1 MLLHHRFLVNTI
13 LILCLGL
20 IGLTNSHAQT
30 ISFKHLTVENGLSNN
45 DVNTL
50 IQDRNGFIW
59 FGTED
64 GLNRYDGYN
73 FKVFRH
79 NPSDSN
85 SLADNAIWALMEDR
99 KGHIWIGTKSGNL
112 NRYDPVTESFTI
124 HKFAPNIENSSSI
137 AALFEDSKSNIW
149 IGTRTRGVFRLNPE
163 TGEYYNWSRNNDTI
177 PTSLSFQSVRAITED
192 ESGNIIIGTYH
203 GMNKFNPDLPFT
215 GFQKFFHKANDTTTL
230 SYSEIY
236 NFSGSLNNKN
246 IIWVGTP
253 NGLNEFNSEA
263 NSFKR
268 IELPNPYSIQ
278 FGGGASSVIEEIVDD
293 ERILWIDTYGGLV
306 RMNLTTG
313 DLYRFTED
321 ENNPNSIISNQINK
335 IIKDR
340 SGVLWLA
347 TENGISYF
355 SPKNLKFNSPFNK
368 TFSLYLNAASKKKN
382 LRAITKNENGIIW
395 LGFADGLLSIDKN
408 NKLNPVDQYSPL
420 SNYNIWSLEIENDDR
435 LWMGTFGQGLKQV
448 NLNTLTINDWSLI
461 YSKTNMRTVSF
472 IKYVYKDSR
481 NNIWVGYWGSGLARI
496 DPVSGDYMVWNRDS
510 KDTESLGSGDVWS
523 IVEDR
528 FGRIWIAT
536 LESGLDLFI
545 DEANGKFRK
554 WSESTDNKKGL
565 SSKNVF
571 TIREAKNG
579 EYSKH
584 EEIVVLWLGTSN
596 GLNKFAITNYSSS
609 DPYSFDIQTSSYT
622 VEDGLADNTVHSILE
637 DEDGNLWLGTS
648 LGVSYFDVKNKSF
661 TNYTTED
668 GLYGNSMNPG
678 AAIRLDNGLMI
689 FGSTK
694 GLNIFGPKETKL
706 SDYKPTVII
715 TDFQI
720 FNKSIEAGVNSTLI
734 NSIVHTKEIVLPH
747 NLDVFSFEF
756 AALDFNSPQSI
767 KYAYKLEGF
776 DIDWIE
782 SDDRRFATYTN
793 LDPGTYYF
801 KVKSTNADGV
811 WNSEVASIS
820 LIITPPWWATLW
832 AYGLYTFL
840 IILGLL
846 AIRRF
851 EMNRTKLRNELKL
864 REFESKQRSQLEE
877 MKSRFFANL
886 SHEFRTPLTLIKGP
900 VELLKNRTTGRS
912 EQEQIN
918 IIERNSEK
926 LKELIDQLLEL
937 SQLEN
942 SSVPLRTRKENVVAV
957 LKGLVYSFDSL
968 AGQKNILIEFDSDSE
983 SKTLWIDKDKFE
995 KIINNLLSN
1004 ALKFTPEGG
1013 KVRVIVKSISSD
1025 EKEFVEIKISD
1036 TGIGIPEHKLENI
1049 FDRFY
1054 QADDSSQRS
1063 YGGSG
1068 IGLALVKELVDLHKW
1083 DINVESGEGEGA
1095 TFKLI
1100 IPISDHYLN
1109 DAEKVSGES
1118 INDLLTDDQNKSS
1131 ANHFHGL
1138 IEGLNTGEMEGISQ
1152 ENKSSILIVED
1163 SADLRKYL
1171 SALLQNDYVISE
1183 AANGEEGIK
1192 TANEILPDL
1201 IISDVMMPSMDGMQ
1215 FCKQIKSEWKT
1226 SDIPIILLT
1235 AKASFESKLE
1245 GLETGADDYLTK
1257 PFDSR
1262 ELFVRINN
1270 LIEQRKRIREK
1281 YNKELSP
1288 LPEINKLE
1296 PADKN
1301 LIRRAYEIVLM
1312 NLDKTNFSTDQLSK
1326 ELFLSRSQLH
1336 RKFSEITG
1344 HAPGEFVRTIKL
1356 KHAAKMLLE
1365 KKLSV
1370 TQIAY
1375 AIGFSSPAQFSR
1387 AFSKHYNCTPSEYSS
1402 NQNI

>member
-1 MLLHHRFLVNTI
+1 I
-13 LILCLGL
+13 I
-20 IGLTNSHAQT
+20 
-30 ISFKHLTVENGLSNN
+30 
-45 DVNTL
+45 
-50 IQDRNGFIW
+50 
-59 FGTED
+59 
-64 GLNRYDGYN
+64 
-73 FKVFRH
+73 
-79 NPSDSN
+79 
-85 SLADNAIWALMEDR
+85 
-99 KGHIWIGTKSGNL
+99 
-112 NRYDPVTESFTI
+112 
-124 HKFAPNIENSSSI
+124 
-137 AALFEDSKSNIW
+137 
-149 IGTRTRGVFRLNPE
+149 
-163 TGEYYNWSRNNDTI
+163 
-177 PTSLSFQSVRAITED
+177 ED
-192 ESGNIIIGTYH
+192 E
-203 GMNKFNPDLPFT
+203 
-215 GFQKFFHKANDTTTL
+215 A
-230 SYSEIY
+230 
-236 NFSGSLNNKN
+236 
-246 IIWVGTP
+246 
-253 NGLNEFNSEA
+253 
-263 NSFKR
+263 
-268 IELPNPYSIQ
+268 
-278 FGGGASSVIEEIVDD
+278 
-293 ERILWIDTYGGLV
+293 
-306 RMNLTTG
+306 
-313 DLYRFTED
+313 
-321 ENNPNSIISNQINK
+321 
-335 IIKDR
+335 
-340 SGVLWLA
+340 
-347 TENGISYF
+347 
-355 SPKNLKFNSPFNK
+355 
-368 TFSLYLNAASKKKN
+368 
-382 LRAITKNENGIIW
+382 
-395 LGFADGLLSIDKN
+395 
-408 NKLNPVDQYSPL
+408 
-420 SNYNIWSLEIENDDR
+420 
-435 LWMGTFGQGLKQV
+435 
-448 NLNTLTINDWSLI
+448 
-461 YSKTNMRTVSF
+461 
-472 IKYVYKDSR
+472 
-481 NNIWVGYWGSGLARI
+481 
-496 DPVSGDYMVWNRDS
+496 
-510 KDTESLGSGDVWS
+510 
-523 IVEDR
+523 
-528 FGRIWIAT
+528 
-536 LESGLDLFI
+536 
-545 DEANGKFRK
+545 
-554 WSESTDNKKGL
+554 
-565 SSKNVF
+565 
-571 TIREAKNG
+571 
-579 EYSKH
+579 
-584 EEIVVLWLGTSN
+584 
-596 GLNKFAITNYSSS
+596 
-609 DPYSFDIQTSSYT
+609 
-622 VEDGLADNTVHSILE
+622 
-637 DEDGNLWLGTS
+637 GNLWLGTGS
-648 LGVSYFDVKNKSF
+648 GITYFNVSNETF
-661 TNYTTED
+661 TNFSAND
-668 GLYGNSMNPG
+668 GLIGTMMNPES
-678 AAIRLDNGLMI
+678 ALKLKNGLMI

-694 GLNIFGPKETKL
+694 GLNIFDPAKIKL
-706 SDYKPTVII
+706 SDYKPSVVL

-720 FNKSIEAGVNSTLI
+720 FNRSIIISNDSPLRQ
-734 NSIVHTKEIVLPH
+734 SIAHTKELTLEY
-747 NLDVFSFEF
+747 NQDVFSFEF
-756 AALDFNSPQSI
+756 SALDFNSPQSI
-767 KYAYKLEGF
+767 QYAYRMEGF
-776 DIDWIE
+776 DENWIE
-782 SDDRRFATYTN
+782 SGNRRYATYTN
-793 LDPGTYYF
+793 LDPGVYIF
-801 KVKSTNADGV
+801 KVKATNSDGV
-811 WNSEVASIS
+811 WNSEQATLKVIIS
-820 LIITPPWWATLW
+820 PPWWATLW
-832 AYGLYTFL
+832 AYGLYTIL

-851 EMNRTKLRNELKL
+851 EMNRTKLRNELQM
-864 REFESKQRSQLEE
+864 REHEAKQKTQLEE

-900 VELLKNRTTGRS
+900 VELLKNNISDSLRS
-912 EQEQIN
+912 EQIS

-942 SSVPLRTRKENVVAV
+942 SSVPLRKRKENVVAV

-983 SKTLWIDKDKFE
+983 IKTLWIDKDKFE

-1013 KVRVIVKSISSD
+1013 KVRVIIKSISSD

-1083 DINVESGEGEGA
+1083 DINVESGEGKGA
-1095 TFKLI
+1095 TFTLI
-1100 IPISDHYLN
+1100 IPKSHHYLN

-1118 INDLLTDDQNKSS
+1118 INDLLNDDQNKSS

-1270 LIEQRKRIREK
+1270 LLEQRKRIREK

-1296 PADKN
+1296 PADNN
-1301 LIRRAYEIVLM
+1301 LIRRAYDIVLM